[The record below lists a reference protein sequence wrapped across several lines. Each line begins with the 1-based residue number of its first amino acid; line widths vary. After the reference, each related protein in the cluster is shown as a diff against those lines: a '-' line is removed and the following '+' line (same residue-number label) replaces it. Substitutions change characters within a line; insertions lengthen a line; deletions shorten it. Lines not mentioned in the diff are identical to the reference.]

1 MKNDIIIIGGGIVG
15 LATALEI
22 KKISPS
28 LGMTILEKES
38 GLAMHQTGNN
48 SGVIHAGLYYK
59 PGSLKALNCIT
70 GYRKLTDFCLTENIP
85 FELCGKLVVATRPE
99 ELPRLEDL
107 YNRGIQN
114 GLSQIKKIN
123 ATEICLYEPAT
134 RGLAA
139 LHVPYT
145 GIVDYLQV
153 SRKYASILEEK
164 YGVEI
169 HTSSCVTG
177 IRKSAG
183 HIEIIT
189 PSRSY
194 GARLIINTAG
204 LHSDHIALM
213 DLPGLDVRIIPF
225 RGEYYSLKEEYRSL
239 VKNLIYPVPDPAF
252 PFLGVH
258 FTRRINGEVEAGP
271 NAVFAFGRE
280 AYHKT
285 GLNIQELSESLR
297 WKGFRKVMMK
307 YWKTGLGEYYRS
319 FSKGAFTRA
328 LQKLI
333 PEIRM
338 EHLSPGGAGIRAQA
352 CSSDGQLI
360 DDFLI
365 RESEFA
371 LHILNA
377 PSPAA
382 TASLAIG
389 ETIAGMALKKLNAPT
404 GINGHL

>member
-1 MKNDIIIIGGGIVG
+1 MKYDIIIIGGGIVG

-22 KKISPS
+22 KRNNPAIN
-28 LGMTILEKES
+28 LAILEKES
-38 GLAMHQTGNN
+38 GLALHQTGNN

-59 PGSLKALNCIT
+59 PGSLKATNCLL
-70 GYRKLTDFCLTENIP
+70 GYRKLTDFCLAESIP
-85 FELCGKLVVATRPE
+85 FELCGKLVVATRTE

-107 YNRGIQN
+107 YNRGLEN
-114 GLSQIKKIN
+114 GLSRIRKIN
-123 ATEICLYEPAT
+123 AAEIPFYEPSA

-153 SRKYASILEEK
+153 ARKYASILENK
-164 YGVEI
+164 YDVAI
-169 HTSSCVTG
+169 HTSCEVTG
-177 IRKSAG
+177 IRKAAG
-183 HIEIIT
+183 KAEINT
-189 PSRSY
+189 PSGCYTSN
-194 GARLIINTAG
+194 LIINTAG

-213 DLPGLDVRIIPF
+213 DLPTLDVRIIPF
-225 RGEYYSLKEEYRSL
+225 RGEYFSLKEEYRSL
-239 VKNLIYPVPDPAF
+239 VKNLIYPVPDPSF

-285 GLNIQELSESLR
+285 NVNMRELAESLR
-297 WKGFRKVMMK
+297 WRGFRKVMLK
-307 YWKTGLGEYYRS
+307 YWNMGLGEYYRS
-319 FSKGAFTRA
+319 FSKSAFTQA

-338 EHLSPGGAGIRAQA
+338 EHLRPGGAGIRAQA

-365 RESEFA
+365 RESEIA
-371 LHILNA
+371 LHVLNA

-389 ETIAGMALKKLNAPT
+389 ETIAVRALKKLNDRKT
-404 GINGHL
+404 L

>member
-1 MKNDIIIIGGGIVG
+1 MKYDIIIIGGGIVG

-22 KKISPS
+22 KKNSPA
-28 LGMTILEKES
+28 LKLAILEKES
-38 GLAMHQTGNN
+38 ELALHQTGKN

-59 PGSLKALNCIT
+59 PGSLKAQNCIM
-70 GYRKLTDFCLTENIP
+70 GYRKLTDFCSAENIP

-99 ELPRLEDL
+99 ELTRLEDL

-114 GLSQIKKIN
+114 GLSQIKKVN
-123 ATEICLYEPAT
+123 AREILHYEPAT

-139 LHVPYT
+139 LYVPYT

-153 SRKYASILEEK
+153 ARKYASILEEK
-164 YGVEI
+164 FGVDI
-169 HTSSCVTG
+169 LTSNCVTG
-177 IRKSAG
+177 IRKAAG
-183 HIEIIT
+183 QIEIIT
-189 PSRSY
+189 PSCNFS
-194 GARLIINTAG
+194 ARLIINTAG

-213 DLPGLDVRIIPF
+213 DLPSLDVRIIPF
-225 RGEYYSLKEEYRSL
+225 RGEYYTLKEEYRSL
-239 VKNLIYPVPDPAF
+239 VKNLIYPVPDPSF

-280 AYHKT
+280 AYYKT
-285 GLNIQELSESLR
+285 SLNMQELAESLR

-307 YWKTGLGEYYRS
+307 YWKTGIGEYYRS
-319 FSKGAFTRA
+319 FSKIAFTHA

-333 PEIRM
+333 PDIRM
-338 EHLSPGGAGIRAQA
+338 EHLRPGGSGIRAQA
-352 CSSDGQLI
+352 CSHDGQLI

-371 LHILNA
+371 LHVLNA

-389 ETIAGMALKKLNAPT
+389 ETIAVRALKKLNTP
-404 GINGHL
+404 IVI